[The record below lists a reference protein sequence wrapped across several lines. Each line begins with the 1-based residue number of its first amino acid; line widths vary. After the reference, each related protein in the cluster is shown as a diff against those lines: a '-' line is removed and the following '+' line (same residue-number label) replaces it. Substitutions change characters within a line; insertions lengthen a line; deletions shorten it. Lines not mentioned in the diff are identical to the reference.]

1 MAEFSHTV
9 DAPSSYEVVL
19 SKQNG
24 TGDALLSLNDRL
36 SKVGLKAEIPE
47 SPQAQIQR
55 IREENFRSLIKQG
68 VNTPLENIQVW
79 RVQNDVF
86 AVQVTKSSIT
96 SFQKGNGEIIMNP
109 WEEAKSPFIKNYKNP
124 EINDGK
130 GITEAGYIEK
140 KEDGVWNL
148 YELIGTDQK
157 GESILGK
164 KLNPKSPEYFKA
176 WQDIVFY
183 SDTLNVLF
191 SIKNNMDIP
200 ETGIENLVRGGSMK
214 IETLELLLKKW
225 NITQEV
231 FQFGVWEMR
240 KILVS
245 QCQDSRFDGF
255 NAETELQN
263 DPELMRL
270 WTRIKESDLKRYYDT
285 KLPNGERYID
295 EKLVAQCFAV
305 LPVNLRDVSGGK
317 K

>member
-1 MAEFSHTV
+1 MTEFSHTI
-9 DAPSSYEVVL
+9 DTPSSYEVVL
-19 SKQNG
+19 PKQSG
-24 TGDALLSLNDRL
+24 SRDALLSLNDHL
-36 SKVGLKAEIPE
+36 AQVGLKAEISE

-55 IREENFRSLIKQG
+55 IREENFQSLIKQG
-68 VNTPLENIQVW
+68 VNTSLENIQVW

-86 AVQVTKSSIT
+86 AVQATKSSIT

-109 WEEAKSPFIKNYKNP
+109 GQESKSPFIKNYKNP

-130 GITEAGYIEK
+130 GITEAWYIEK
-140 KEDGVWNL
+140 KEDGVWNM

-157 GESILGK
+157 GERVLGK
-164 KLNPKSPEYFKA
+164 KLDPKSPEYFKA
-176 WQDIVFY
+176 WQDIIFF
-183 SDTLNVLF
+183 SDTLNTLYRL
-191 SIKNNMDIP
+191 KNNIDVP
-200 ETGIENLVRGGSMK
+200 ETGIENLVRGGSVK
-214 IETLELLLKKW
+214 FETLELLLKKW
-225 NITQEV
+225 HITPEV
-231 FQFGVWEMR
+231 FQFGVWQMR

-255 NAETELQN
+255 NAENELRN
-263 DPELMRL
+263 NPELMKL

-295 EKLVAQCFAV
+295 ERLVAQCFAV